1 MSTFSVSRS
10 ITIDAPQERVH
21 SLISN
26 LHEWEQWSPWQD
38 TDPRMVQT
46 YSGPESGEGASMHW
60 SGNRDAG
67 EGTMTVLSSTP
78 NQIDVAIAFLRPFK
92 AENRASFSLGAAPDH
107 HEGSV
112 RVTWTMSGAQN
123 LLQKAFW
130 VLGGM
135 ERKLNGDFDKGLL
148 RLRNRAEGK

>member
-21 SLISN
+21 SLIN
-26 LHEWEQWSPWQD
+26 DLHEWVHWSPWQD

-60 SGNRDAG
+60 SGNRQAG
-67 EGTMTVLSSTP
+67 EGTQTILSSTP
-78 NQIDVAIAFLRPFK
+78 NQIDMALAFERPFK
-92 AENRASFSLGAAPDH
+92 ARQRSSFSLGAAPDH

-112 RVTWTMSGAQN
+112 RVTWTMSGEHN

-130 VLGGM
+130 AVTGM
-135 ERKLNGDFDKGLL
+135 ERHLQADFDKGLL